1 MARKEVFK
9 NAKDL
14 YEPRNKIIKE
24 FRDSIFPLAKYV
36 QKKNRQKNEVLNR
49 CTDQKMN

>member
-9 NAKDL
+9 NAEDL

-36 QKKNRQKNEVLNR
+36 QKK
-49 CTDQKMN
+49 TDKRTKS